1 MTTSHT
7 GDIGDGPV
15 ATFRRFTGREGLIV
29 IWILTVAVTFNFINL
44 YPDVAVTDLVGNDYG
59 MHLLATDLAVDSIA
73 RRQDFTDPWQ
83 SAIGMGHPLFHYYQ
97 HLPHVSVALVHV
109 LTFRVFPIVD
119 MVNWTSYLLLSL
131 FPLSLYWSM
140 RLFGF
145 DQLSSAMGGLVAS
158 LTATNS
164 LFRFGFGSYIDR
176 GLYTQL
182 WAMVLL
188 PPALALGYRVLQ
200 GAHGYFWA
208 ALLLAATLMSHLLY
222 GYMAFL
228 TLGVLTFLQPGRLLN
243 AKAIAEVMWRQWRR
257 LIILFLLVAGATS
270 YFLVTFFIDRS
281 YLNISVW
288 DVPSKYDSFGLV
300 WVISTLATG
309 DLFDFGQF
317 PSLTILVGTGF
328 VICLLRWRE
337 NRYQI
342 PVTIFLLWLILY
354 FGRTTW
360 GGLIDLLPLS
370 HDLPMVRFIAGVHL
384 GGIYLIA
391 VALATP
397 WRWAISR
404 RSAWFLLIPVSFT
417 LLVLLPVYQERESK
431 LASHAFALE
440 RNHQALAMQDPDLS
454 AVIEKLKQLPPGR
467 IYAGQIRSFL
477 HNWGER
483 YRVSDSVSVYHLLLA
498 EGLDMMGAS
507 YHPYSL
513 NSDLEMIFDENR
525 WEQYNLYNVGYVVAP
540 EGLIFPDFVKP
551 LQQFGRHRLYQVD
564 TTGYFDLVGSDL
576 AFTGGRSELFPAASS
591 WLASGLPG
599 IKQHPTVLIG
609 GSAKKGGRSAPLSE
623 AVKVIPTVEAVAGPT
638 RGEVLSEDVGSN
650 FFVADV
656 AVERSSLLLL
666 KASYHPNWRATV
678 DGVET
683 DTVMLMP
690 SFVGVPLTPGRHQV
704 RLEYRPRRLR
714 MVLLGLGV
722 LLFPLIALGEKRG
735 GALSSWFV
743 LMVTPPVSRL
753 AKRRRRPRRRSQ

>member
-1 MTTSHT
+1 MTTSIAGHK
-7 GDIGDGPV
+7 GDEPV
-15 ATFRRFTGREGLIV
+15 ATSRLIPGRQGLIV
-29 IWILTVAVTFNFINL
+29 IWALFIAVTFNLINL
-44 YPDVAVTDLVGNDYG
+44 YPDVAVTGLLGNDDG
-59 MHLLATDLAVDSIA
+59 MHLLATDLAVQSIIQ
-73 RRQDFTDPWQ
+73 RQDFTDPWQ

-97 HLPHVSVALVHV
+97 HLPHISVALVHV
-109 LTFRVFPIVD
+109 LTFGVLPVVD
-119 MVNWTSYLLLSL
+119 MMNWASYLLLCL

-145 DQLSSAMGGLVAS
+145 DRLSSAMGGLVAS

-164 LFRFGFGSYIDR
+164 LFGFDFGSYINR

-188 PPALALGYRVLQ
+188 PPALASGYRLLL
-200 GAHGYFWA
+200 GGRGYFWA
-208 ALLLAATLMSHLLY
+208 TLLLAATLVSHLIY

-228 TLGVLTFLQPGRLLN
+228 TLGVLTFLQPGRSLN
-243 AKAIAEVMWRQWRR
+243 AKSILKVMWGRWRR
-257 LIILFLLVAGATS
+257 LIILLLLVAGVTS
-270 YFLVTFFIDRS
+270 YFLVPFFLDRP

-288 DVPSKYDSFGLV
+288 DKPSRYDSFGLV
-300 WVISTLATG
+300 WVLNALATG
-309 DLFDFGQF
+309 DLFDFGRF
-317 PSLTILVGTGF
+317 PSLTILVGVGF

-337 NRYQI
+337 DRYLI
-342 PVTIFLLWLILY
+342 PVTIFLVWLTLY
-354 FGRTTW
+354 FGRATW
-360 GGLIDLLPLS
+360 GALIDLLPLS
-370 HDLPMVRFIAGVHL
+370 RDLFMVRFIAGVHL
-384 GGIYLIA
+384 GGIYLMA

-404 RSAWFLLIPVSFT
+404 RSVLYLMMPLSLTILI
-417 LLVLLPVYQERESK
+417 LLPVYQERASE
-431 LASHAFALE
+431 LASHASALE
-440 RNHQALAMQDPDLS
+440 RNHQALAAQDQDLNS
-454 AVIEKLKQLPPGR
+454 LVDSIKKLPPGR
-467 IYAGQIRSFL
+467 VYAGQIHSVIT
-477 HNWGER
+477 HWGER
-483 YRVSDSVSVYHLLLA
+483 YRVSDSVSVFHMLLA
-498 EGLDMMGAS
+498 ENLDMMGVV
-507 YHPYSL
+507 YHRYSL

-525 WEQYNLYNVGYVVAP
+525 WEQYNLYNVRYVVAP
-540 EGLIFPDFVKP
+540 EGLKFPDFVKP
-551 LQQFGRHRLYQVD
+551 LQQFGRHRLYQVQ

-576 AFTGGRSELFPAASS
+576 AFAGGRSDLFPAASS

-599 IKQHPTVLIG
+599 VKQHPTVLIG
-609 GSAKKGGRSAPLSE
+609 RSAKKGGRSAPLSE

-683 DTVMLMP
+683 ETVMLMP

-722 LLFPLIALGEKRG
+722 LLFPVIALNDRRG
-735 GALSSWFV
+735 GALSSWFT
-743 LMVTPPVSRL
+743 LSIAAPVSRL
-753 AKRRRRPRRRSQ
+753 TKRRRRPR